1 MNRVPE
7 NESCKQGK
15 DETSTRQYTVY
26 HIYTR
31 LSHYN
36 CFSSQGKVIIC
47 AYLAKL
53 QG

>member
-1 MNRVPE
+1 MNRVLE

-15 DETSTRQYTVY
+15 DETRQYTVY